1 MKFFETSKYHSFK
14 KSTYITLRWIGI
26 IGQLIAVNFVY
37 LFLNSSFEF
46 ITSNLVIFLGIL
58 SNLYLIFIYKKTQLS
73 DRSAFIFLLIDI
85 LQLGV
90 LLYLSG
96 GITNPFVIFILIP
109 SVFSSSNLSLR
120 TNTLLVILT
129 IIIIVFLTF
138 NYQDLPIN
146 LNSDF
151 HNNHYFYYSI
161 PVSLIIALVFL
172 NYFAMTFGTQSRLR
186 KEALGK
192 MEEVM
197 AKEHELLSLG
207 GQAAAAAHSLGTPLS
222 TITII
227 SHDLMKQFK
236 GQKDIEK
243 DIELLI
249 PIRDNITVFSIGDE
263 HKIIEKDNFTEIIW
277 KNNSFLDLF
286 KQSSLQDYSKGV
298 IDSSN
303 NLFIR
308 FLSWIRVNFFYPDAR
323 LSNLNK
329 IESFL
334 IDYIERKDIN
344 LMITTSPPHSIQLLG
359 KRIKNVINLK
369 GKIIQI
375 KNIQKNQYVGYNR
388 TYKTKTKI
396 KVAIIG
402 LGYEDG
408 IPRSLS
414 NKGYVYF
421 KKNRFKIIGRIS
433 MDTFTVDISKS
444 SHDLNIGMYLDII
457 NDQHKIDKF
466 AKLCKTIPN
475 EIMTSIGKRVY
486 RKYE

>member
-37 LFLNSSFEF
+37 LFLNPSFDF

-120 TNTLLVILT
+120 TNILLVTLT
-129 IIIIVFLTF
+129 IIIIIFLTF
-138 NYQDLPIN
+138 NYKDLPIN

-161 PVSLIIALVFL
+161 PTSLIVALVFL

-227 SHDLMKQFK
+227 THDLMKQFK
-236 GQKDIEK
+236 GQKDLEK
-243 DIELLI
+243 DIELLNSQVERCNEI
-249 PIRDNITVFSIGDE
+249 LKRLTLNPVEEDEFIDKDISVRDYLYEIISSFKEISKKEFVFNFDQDSNPKKITKSIELIYGLRNFIGNANKFSK
-263 HKIIEKDNFTEIIW
+263 KIIF
-277 KNNSFLDLF
+277 
-286 KQSSLQDYSKGV
+286 
-298 IDSSN
+298 
-303 NLFIR
+303 
-308 FLSWIRVNFFYPDAR
+308 
-323 LSNLNK
+323 
-329 IESFL
+329 
-334 IDYIERKDIN
+334 
-344 LMITTSPPHSIQLLG
+344 
-359 KRIKNVINLK
+359 INLK
-369 GKIIQI
+369 SDSEITEITVEDDGDGYPKDIISKIGEPYL
-375 KNIQKNQYVGYNR
+375 KSNYSKD
-388 TYKTKTKI
+388 KSKE
-396 KVAIIG
+396 G
-402 LGYEDG
+402 LGLG
-408 IPRSLS
+408 L
-414 NKGYVYF
+414 F
-421 KKNRFKIIGRIS
+421 
-433 MDTFTVDISKS
+433 
-444 SHDLNIGMYLDII
+444 
-457 NDQHKIDKF
+457 
-466 AKLCKTIPN
+466 
-475 EIMTSIGKRVY
+475 IGKTLLEKNFASVNCRNSKTRNGAEVVI
-486 RKYE
+486 RWKNKELFNI

>member
-37 LFLNSSFEF
+37 FFLNSSFDF
-46 ITSNLVIFLGIL
+46 ITSNIVIFLGIL

-73 DRSAFIFLLIDI
+73 DRSAFLFLLIDI

-129 IIIIVFLTF
+129 VIIIIFLTF
-138 NYQDLPIN
+138 TYEDLPIN

-161 PVSLIIALVFL
+161 PTSLIIALVFL

-227 SHDLMKQFK
+227 AHDLMKQFK
-236 GQKDIEK
+236 GQKDLEK
-243 DIELLI
+243 DMELLNSQVERCNNI
-249 PIRDNITVFSIGDE
+249 LKRLTLNPVEEDEFIDKDINIRNYLYEIISSFKEISKKNFVFNFDQDSNSKKISKSIEIVYGLR
-263 HKIIEKDNFTEIIW
+263 NFIGNANKFSNNSIFINLKSDSEVTEIIIEDDGPGYPRDILSKIGEPYLKSNFSKDKSKEGLGLGLFIGKTLLEKNFASVNFRNSKTRSGAEVIIRW
-277 KNNSFLDLF
+277 KNKELF
-286 KQSSLQDYSKGV
+286 
-298 IDSSN
+298 
-303 NLFIR
+303 
-308 FLSWIRVNFFYPDAR
+308 
-323 LSNLNK
+323 
-329 IESFL
+329 
-334 IDYIERKDIN
+334 
-344 LMITTSPPHSIQLLG
+344 
-359 KRIKNVINLK
+359 
-369 GKIIQI
+369 
-375 KNIQKNQYVGYNR
+375 NI
-388 TYKTKTKI
+388 
-396 KVAIIG
+396 
-402 LGYEDG
+402 
-408 IPRSLS
+408 
-414 NKGYVYF
+414 
-421 KKNRFKIIGRIS
+421 
-433 MDTFTVDISKS
+433 
-444 SHDLNIGMYLDII
+444 
-457 NDQHKIDKF
+457 
-466 AKLCKTIPN
+466 
-475 EIMTSIGKRVY
+475 
-486 RKYE
+486 

>member
-26 IGQLIAVNFVY
+26 VGQLIAVNFVY
-37 LFLNSSFEF
+37 LFLNTSFDF

-85 LQLGV
+85 LQLGI

-120 TNTLLVILT
+120 TNILLVTLTT
-129 IIIIVFLTF
+129 IIIIFLTF

-161 PVSLIIALVFL
+161 PISLIVALVFL

-227 SHDLMKQFK
+227 THDLMKQFK

-243 DIELLI
+243 DIELLNSQVERCNEI
-249 PIRDNITVFSIGDE
+249 LKRLTLNPVEEDE
-263 HKIIEKDNFTEIIW
+263 F
-277 KNNSFLDLF
+277 
-286 KQSSLQDYSKGV
+286 
-298 IDSSN
+298 ID
-303 NLFIR
+303 
-308 FLSWIRVNFFYPDAR
+308 
-323 LSNLNK
+323 
-329 IESFL
+329 
-334 IDYIERKDIN
+334 KDIN
-344 LMITTSPPHSIQLLG
+344 IRDYLNEIISSFKEISKKEFVFNFDQDSNQKKISKSIEIVYGLRNFIG
-359 KRIKNVINLK
+359 NANKFAKNTIFINLK
-369 GKIIQI
+369 SDSEITEITVEDDGDGYPRDIISKIGEPYL
-375 KNIQKNQYVGYNR
+375 KSNYSKD
-388 TYKTKTKI
+388 KSKE
-396 KVAIIG
+396 G
-402 LGYEDG
+402 LGLG
-408 IPRSLS
+408 L
-414 NKGYVYF
+414 F
-421 KKNRFKIIGRIS
+421 
-433 MDTFTVDISKS
+433 
-444 SHDLNIGMYLDII
+444 
-457 NDQHKIDKF
+457 
-466 AKLCKTIPN
+466 
-475 EIMTSIGKRVY
+475 IGKTLLEKNFASVNCRNSKTRNGAEVVI
-486 RKYE
+486 RWNNKELFNI